1 MFTEISLEN
10 AIFLKNQYDINIEIN
25 PVNVLIIIWKKFIQ
39 LYYLF
44 KEPINTHTYYTK
56 VLNSV
61 KAFKHLLFV
70 CWRNEFNIPK
80 IHCLEELAIQQ
91 LYFGKSTWFETSRH
105 EAKNKH
111 YRLSF
116 KKSNKTNIS
125 FYIIKQEW
133 IYNVLR
139 ELYSVQYIKTGINS
153 YKHK

>member
-1 MFTEISLEN
+1 ME
-10 AIFLKNQYDINIEIN
+10 KNYNINVKTN

-44 KEPINTHTYYTK
+44 KEPINTNVYYTE

-61 KAFKHLLFV
+61 KDFKQLLFI
-70 CWRNEFNIPK
+70 CWKNEFNIPK

-91 LYFGKSTWFETSRH
+91 LNFGKATWFETSRH

-111 YRLSF
+111 YRSSL

-125 FYIIKQEW
+125 YYIIKQEW

-139 ELYSVQYIKTGINS
+139 ELYSIKILQTGINN
-153 YKHK
+153 KKQI